1 MISKEI
7 KLIKRFFLSNVML
20 TAFLIAQDKF
30 IFEPPQLEMEL
41 GESKTVI
48 IKPVNDKNNLVKS
61 SFSIYSA
68 HDPGVG
74 PTPDWPGTSLSISP
88 RVSDKTGK
96 VKATIKPNRSG
107 TLKLKVRG
115 ANGATGEMIVIV
127 PKPAVRRLIYLQF
140 LLKFM

>member
-1 MISKEI
+1 MLEQWQQLTLVTLLQLQNEMISKEI

-48 IKPVNDKNNLVKS
+48 IKLVNDKNNLVKS
-61 SFSIYSA
+61 SFSMYSA

-74 PTPDWPGTSLSISP
+74 PTPDWPGTSLS
-88 RVSDKTGK
+88 
-96 VKATIKPNRSG
+96 
-107 TLKLKVRG
+107 
-115 ANGATGEMIVIV
+115 
-127 PKPAVRRLIYLQF
+127 LIHI
-140 LLKFM
+140 

>member
-1 MISKEI
+1 M
-7 KLIKRFFLSNVML
+7 IKRFFLSNVML

-48 IKPVNDKNNLVKS
+48 IKLVNDKNNLVKS

-74 PTPDWPGTSLSISP
+74 PTPDWPGTSLSICLLYTSPSP
-88 RVSDKTGK
+88 RD
-96 VKATIKPNRSG
+96 
-107 TLKLKVRG
+107 
-115 ANGATGEMIVIV
+115 
-127 PKPAVRRLIYLQF
+127 
-140 LLKFM
+140 